1 MAPMNDDGAD
11 ESGPLEVRPAPRG
24 VWWVL
29 GAIVLAASAGSQW
42 WAQQQ
47 DTQIGSAL
55 AALARPGDIQMLSSE
70 TCTYCAQARAW
81 MSDQHVAFSECF
93 VERDAACAARY
104 RASMMSGTPVVV
116 VRGQTQLGFDP
127 RRVLQRLGPSPG

>member
-1 MAPMNDDGAD
+1 MATMNDDGAD
-11 ESGPLEVRPAPRG
+11 EEGPPVVRPAPRG
-24 VWWVL
+24 VWWGLV
-29 GAIVLAASAGSQW
+29 AIVLAASAGSQW

-47 DTQIGSAL
+47 DGRIGSEL
-55 AALARPGDIQMLSSE
+55 AALARPGDIRMLSSE
-70 TCTYCAQARAW
+70 TCTYCSQARSW
-81 MSDQHVAFSECF
+81 MSRQHVAFSECF

-127 RRVLQRLGPSPG
+127 SRVMRRLGEPPG